1 MIKKLY
7 GFGRT
12 IKSISQISN
21 YNSENDD
28 VNYFS
33 SRGAIPIGRG
43 SSYGDS
49 SLNSGGT
56 VINVN
61 SLNSIEID
69 VDSRIAFVG
78 AGATLEELENQCV
91 KHGLFPFV
99 VPGTGL
105 VTVGGAIA
113 SDIHGKSHHREGSFS
128 NFVNEIQILLSS
140 GEVLNLKPNDSTSEY
155 FWATIGG
162 MGLTGLILKAELRL
176 KKIETPYVQCTE
188 VRVQTLKQML
198 DVLKEF
204 DREFEYT
211 VAWLD
216 LSGKFKGRG
225 KVCGANHVVS
235 IENLVG
241 KKSKN
246 QRKNFRFRI
255 RYPFWYGIVN
265 SLTISIFNKIWYIK
279 PLKNNFQHIQKFMHP
294 LDTVTN
300 WNKIYGKNGFI
311 QYQFVIPFAAEAVL
325 FEIILRLKEY
335 NFKSSLSVLKTLGP
349 ESSSYLSFPLAG
361 WTLAIDFPN
370 SKGKLNEILVEID
383 HLVVSCGGRIYLC
396 KDSRMSSEL
405 VSKMYPK
412 INEWRTIRNHMDPN
426 NKWRSDQSR
435 RLKLC

>member
-12 IKSISQISN
+12 IKSISKISS

-33 SRGAIPIGRG
+33 SRGAIPIGKG

-69 VDSRIAFVG
+69 VDSRIALVG
-78 AGATLEELENQCV
+78 AGATLAELENQCV

-113 SDIHGKSHHREGSFS
+113 SDIHGKSHHKEGSFS
-128 NFVNEIQILLSS
+128 NFVNEIKILLSS
-140 GEVLNLKPNDSTSEY
+140 GEILNLKPNDSTSEY
-155 FWATIGG
+155 FWATVGG

-176 KKIETPYVQCTE
+176 KKVETPYVQCTE

-198 DVLKEF
+198 DVFKEF

-225 KVCGANHVVS
+225 KVCGANHVGS
-235 IENLVG
+235 INNLAG
-241 KKSKN
+241 KKC
-246 QRKNFRFRI
+246 F
-255 RYPFWYGIVN
+255 
-265 SLTISIFNKIWYIK
+265 
-279 PLKNNFQHIQKFMHP
+279 
-294 LDTVTN
+294 
-300 WNKIYGKNGFI
+300 
-311 QYQFVIPFAAEAVL
+311 
-325 FEIILRLKEY
+325 
-335 NFKSSLSVLKTLGP
+335 
-349 ESSSYLSFPLAG
+349 
-361 WTLAIDFPN
+361 
-370 SKGKLNEILVEID
+370 
-383 HLVVSCGGRIYLC
+383 
-396 KDSRMSSEL
+396 
-405 VSKMYPK
+405 
-412 INEWRTIRNHMDPN
+412 
-426 NKWRSDQSR
+426 
-435 RLKLC
+435 

>member
-12 IKSISQISN
+12 IKSISKISS

-33 SRGAIPIGRG
+33 SRGAIPIGKG

-61 SLNSIEID
+61 SLNTIEID
-69 VDSRIAFVG
+69 VDSRIALVG
-78 AGATLEELENQCV
+78 AGATLAELENQCV

-113 SDIHGKSHHREGSFS
+113 SDIHGKSHHKEGSFS

-140 GEVLNLKPNDSTSEY
+140 GEILNLKPNDSTSEY
-155 FWATIGG
+155 FWATVGG

-198 DVLKEF
+198 DVFKEF

-225 KVCGANHVVS
+225 KVCGANHVGS
-235 IENLVG
+235 INNLAG

-246 QRKNFRFRI
+246 QRNTFRI
-255 RYPFWYGIVN
+255 RYPFSFGIVN
-265 SLTISIFNKIWYIK
+265 SLTISVFNKIWYIK
-279 PLKNNFQHIQKFMHP
+279 PLKNNSQHIQKFMHP
-294 LDTVTN
+294 LDTVIN
-300 WNKIYGKNGFI
+300 WNKIYGKNGFV
-311 QYQFVIPFAAEAVL
+311 QYQFVIPFTAEAVL
-325 FEIILRLKEY
+325 FEIIHKLKEY
-335 NFKSSLSVLKTLGP
+335 NCKSSLSVLKTLGP

-370 SKGKLNEILVEID
+370 SKRKLDEILVEID

-405 VSKMYPK
+405 VPKMYLK
-412 INEWRTIRNHMDPN
+412 INEWRTIRNQMDPN